1 MNRIQLRYA
10 PSFDEY
16 TVCSRLQ
23 RLLIFGPISD
33 DDLERR
39 CTRLTER
46 FRVYAA
52 CSPHGMWAPGLILTH
67 DMRSFAEQYLP
78 VAEIARALERLIV
91 RSLRVEPVLEG
102 SAVRTAATWPDLLG
116 QMQPV
121 TRHSNPGRFLR
132 ELLVDSEERRR
143 FLWRVFLPPRYGC
156 DFDRYPEQGLFLRHW
171 LSQAQIPSNGVVRC
185 LDAACGTGEGTYE
198 LARLV
203 HESLAGRSDWLID
216 GVTLEPLELFS
227 GAHGYFPHDP
237 ARQAAFRCRVTS
249 LLEAFPAKHLFFE
262 RGDLAVGCSD
272 AGPGYGVIVCNGL
285 LGGPFLHEKRQLSVV
300 VANLAAR
307 LELGG
312 ILLADDRFHG
322 GWKKRICRDDLRGLL
337 AGCGLR
343 LLPAEEGIAG
353 VKVQA

>member
-10 PSFDEY
+10 PSFDED
-16 TVCSRLQ
+16 TVSSRLK
-23 RLLIFGPISD
+23 RLLVSGPLSD
-33 DDLERR
+33 HDLERR

-78 VAEIARALERLIV
+78 VAEIGRALERLIV
-91 RSLRVEPVLEG
+91 RSLRVAPVLEG
-102 SAVRTAATWPDLLG
+102 SAIRTAATWPDLLG
-116 QMQPV
+116 QLQPV
-121 TRHSNPGRFLR
+121 IGHPNPGRLLR
-132 ELLVDSEERRR
+132 ELLDDGEERRR
-143 FLWRVFLPPRYGC
+143 FLWRVFLPSRYGC
-156 DFDRYPEQGLFLRHW
+156 DFDRYPEQGKFLRRW
-171 LSQAQIPSNGVVRC
+171 LSQSQIPSNGVVRC

-203 HESLAGRSDWLID
+203 HESVAGRSDWLVD
-216 GVTLEPLELFS
+216 GVTLEPLELFA

-237 ARQAAFRCRVTS
+237 ARQAAFRCRVTA
-249 LLEAFPAKHLFFE
+249 LMAMFPAKRLSFE
-262 RGDLAVGCSD
+262 RGDLAADGSA

-285 LGGPFLHEKRQLSVV
+285 LGGPFLHEEQLLAAA

-307 LELGG
+307 LEPGG
-312 ILLADDRFHG
+312 ILLASDRFHG
-322 GWKKRICRDDLRGLL
+322 GWKKRICRDDLRRLL

-353 VKVQA
+353 VKGLE